1 MGTTTK
7 GAIPSIVKKG
17 NFATVKEECIQ
28 EQQPLKSC
36 ATQRSKEFVATRR
49 TSYTTRWAEA
59 FTINKT
65 IGRDEQH
72 WWWWGIELYGWS
84 TQGNSLESWKQKL
97 FYDNPNCRAA

>member
-49 TSYTTRWAEA
+49 TSYTTR
-59 FTINKT
+59 
-65 IGRDEQH
+65 
-72 WWWWGIELYGWS
+72 
-84 TQGNSLESWKQKL
+84 
-97 FYDNPNCRAA
+97 